1 VSGVTLSSSRWALTP
16 SHEAAT
22 ALHPPEGTFESR
34 LTLAELGLSLDDTG
48 AAMEEDPKMGAL
60 TMQSLGLNLDD
71 LEEPRVL
78 DEDIAERLGRIMKTF
93 GHVGTSADL
102 VLFPN
107 AMEPD
112 SSIFQEPPFIDL
124 LRATGSAP
132 PVQYTQP
139 HLSPSTS
146 MSARAAPYLS
156 DRASP
161 HFSAPQ
167 YSHNAAAELAGEE
180 GRLAVLSL
188 QTARSNAATVLA
200 TKRESDLREAGA
212 PLRPRPRE
220 SGLETHKAQRTPR
233 QQVEEQVL
241 PDTRGVMA
249 TDSRDSLQKEDIN
262 LGDLGLDLRDLSAA
276 VARDSPQDIDDQA
289 PDHQDDLGLEQD
301 ISDRALYLALD
312 DVAVDISDR
321 ALYLALDDFA
331 VGAHNFDD
339 SVLVLA
345 QQFAKENDV

>member
-1 VSGVTLSSSRWALTP
+1 VLGVALSSSRWALTP

-48 AAMEEDPKMGAL
+48 AAMEADPKMGAL

-71 LEEPRVL
+71 LEEPHVL

-93 GHVGTSADL
+93 GNVDTSADL

-124 LRATGSAP
+124 LGATGSAP
-132 PVQYTQP
+132 RVQYTKP
-139 HLSPSTS
+139 HLAPSAS
-146 MSARAAPYLS
+146 MSARAAPYS
-156 DRASP
+156 PASP
-161 HFSAPQ
+161 NRPI
-167 YSHNAAAELAGEE
+167 AAAELAGAE
-180 GRLAVLSL
+180 GRLAALSL
-188 QTARSNAATVLA
+188 QTAGRNAVTVLA
-200 TKRESDLREAGA
+200 AKGESDLGEAGA
-212 PLRPRPRE
+212 PLRPRSRE
-220 SGLETHKAQRTPR
+220 SGMEAHRAQRTPR
-233 QQVEEQVL
+233 QQVEDRGL

-249 TDSRDSLQKEDIN
+249 NDSRDSLQKDDIN

-276 VARDSPQDIDDQA
+276 VARDLPQDVDDRA

-312 DVAVDISDR
+312 DVAVDINDR
-321 ALYLALDDFA
+321 ALYLALDDVA

-345 QQFAKENDV
+345 QRFAKENDV

>member
-1 VSGVTLSSSRWALTP
+1 MSSSRWALTP

-71 LEEPRVL
+71 LEEPHVL

-93 GHVGTSADL
+93 GNVGTSADL

-124 LRATGSAP
+124 LGATGSAHR
-132 PVQYTQP
+132 VQCTQP
-139 HLSPSTS
+139 HLAPSTS
-146 MSARAAPYLS
+146 MPARAAPYLS
-156 DRASP
+156 APPYRLDR
-161 HFSAPQ
+161 
-167 YSHNAAAELAGEE
+167 
-180 GRLAVLSL
+180 
-188 QTARSNAATVLA
+188 
-200 TKRESDLREAGA
+200 
-212 PLRPRPRE
+212 
-220 SGLETHKAQRTPR
+220 
-233 QQVEEQVL
+233 VL
-241 PDTRGVMA
+241 PDTRGVMS
-249 TDSRDSLQKEDIN
+249 TDSRDSLQKDDIN

-276 VARDSPQDIDDQA
+276 IARDLPQDVDDRA

-312 DVAVDISDR
+312 DVAVDINDR
-321 ALYLALDDFA
+321 ALYLALDDVA

-345 QQFAKENDV
+345 QQFAKENDL

>member
-1 VSGVTLSSSRWALTP
+1 MSSSRWALTP
-16 SHEAAT
+16 SHET
-22 ALHPPEGTFESR
+22 VTTLHPPAGTFESR

-48 AAMEEDPKMGAL
+48 AAMEADPKMGAL

-71 LEEPRVL
+71 LEKPHAL

-93 GHVGTSADL
+93 GNVDTSADL

-124 LRATGSAP
+124 LGATGSAP
-132 PVQYTQP
+132 
-139 HLSPSTS
+139 STS
-146 MSARAAPYLS
+146 ISARAAPYLS
-156 DRASP
+156 
-161 HFSAPQ
+161 APP
-167 YSHNAAAELAGEE
+167 YRRNAVAELAGAE
-180 GRLAVLSL
+180 GRLAALRL
-188 QTARSNAATVLA
+188 QTEGRNTVTVLEA
-200 TKRESDLREAGA
+200 KRESDLGEVEA
-212 PLRPRPRE
+212 PLRPRSHE
-220 SGLETHKAQRTPR
+220 SGMETHRAQRTPK
-233 QQVEEQVL
+233 QQVEDRVL
-241 PDTRGVMA
+241 PDTRGVVA
-249 TDSRDSLQKEDIN
+249 TDSRDSLQKDEIN

-276 VARDSPQDIDDQA
+276 IARDLPQDVDDRA

-312 DVAVDISDR
+312 DVAVDINDR
-321 ALYLALDDFA
+321 ALYLALDH
-331 VGAHNFDD
+331 VSLGAHNFDD